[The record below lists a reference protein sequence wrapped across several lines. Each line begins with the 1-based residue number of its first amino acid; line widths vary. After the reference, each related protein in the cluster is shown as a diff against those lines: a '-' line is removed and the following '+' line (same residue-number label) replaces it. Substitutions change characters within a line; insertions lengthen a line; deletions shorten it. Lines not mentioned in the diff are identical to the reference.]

1 MMPKPSREL
10 KSLKEKQFEQDEQI
24 KRMQANED
32 NEMLSLSNKIRLF
45 IRFKQITEQPYSI
58 TIWLTFSFLPQG
70 FRKCHGDVSSAEQE
84 NRGEILTIK
93 HDLNRGDD
101 SRIDTEEEWVK
112 TDVKRVTKRKKLL
125 VHDQVSWSCN
135 GCTITNR
142 ASHFIQKNVEFRPP
156 CTTIVP
162 WSCRGARSCTLEVKT
177 R

>member
-1 MMPKPSREL
+1 MPKFT
-10 KSLKEKQFEQDEQI
+10 QFSTRSHRFALPDYVPYLISEY
-24 KRMQANED
+24 R
-32 NEMLSLSNKIRLF
+32 KILR
-45 IRFKQITEQPYSI
+45 
-58 TIWLTFSFLPQG
+58 G